1 VDVVVDVKAIVA
13 WVVVVAGS
21 DSLGVQAEARS
32 PKASIDKRKRRI
44 GEEYRRPT
52 TDDRRPTTDDRREI
66 ARFRR
71 STRSFYPP
79 AVRDAR
85 AALATMQGDNAKPT
99 GLVPLG
105 ASP

>member
-52 TDDRRPTTDDRREI
+52 TDDRRPTRDCTISSIHAEFLSPCGEGRQSSVSDD
-66 ARFRR
+66 A
-71 STRSFYPP
+71 
-79 AVRDAR
+79 
-85 AALATMQGDNAKPT
+85 G
-99 GLVPLG
+99 G
-105 ASP
+105 

>member
-52 TDDRRPTTDDRREI
+52 TDDRREI